1 MKPGFPK
8 MGKRLV
14 LSKKKTAGKKINL
27 HMFYTNQDVNYE
39 LLRNNCDQL
48 YQWRQTILWFIG

>member
-1 MKPGFPK
+1 
-8 MGKRLV
+8 
-14 LSKKKTAGKKINL
+14 
-27 HMFYTNQDVNYE
+27 MFYTNQDVNYE